1 MVDLNLIN
9 KCLKLSVLELQ
20 VKVFNEIDSTNL
32 EAKRRITDGIE
43 HDLLIV
49 SSHQTAGRG
58 RHNRTWFSPEGGLY
72 FSLVLRPRL
81 GPEFAPLSG
90 LLCACA
96 VAEGVQSLGIDNVVL
111 KWPNDVLVME
121 DKISGI
127 LNELVTITPVDN
139 WVILGIG
146 INQNIS
152 VSEFPEDIS
161 YTATSVEEILGKHT
175 SPELLLCSVLNSID
189 RMLGVV
195 ESEKSF
201 STVLKQWSEMSGT
214 LGRKVRI
221 DDGTQTIIGIASE
234 LLEDGSLT
242 VNTENG
248 RVTVTMGDVTHL
260 RSD

>member
-9 KCLKLSVLELQ
+9 NCLKLSVLELE
-20 VKVFNEIDSTNL
+20 VEVFNEIDSTNL

-121 DKISGI
+121 DKIAGI
-127 LNELVTITPVDN
+127 LNELVAIDTVGN
-139 WVILGIG
+139 WVILGVG

-152 VSEFPEDIS
+152 VSDFPEDIS
-161 YTATSVEEILGKHT
+161 YTATSMKEILGKHT
-175 SPELLLCSVLNSID
+175 SPESLLCSVINSID
-189 RMLGVV
+189 RLLGVV

-201 STVLKQWSEMSGT
+201 SSIMKQWRKMSST
-214 LGRKVRI
+214 LGRTVRV
-221 DDGTQTIIGIASE
+221 DDGTQTIIGLAVE

-242 VNTENG
+242 VNTEDGTVN
-248 RVTVTMGDVTHL
+248 VTIGDVTHL